1 MRKDLGLDKPFPVQ
15 FARFVGNAV
24 QGDFGLS
31 LRQGRRVSTLIAERL
46 PATLELSMA
55 AAVIALVVGIPL
67 GVFAALKR
75 GTFASQVA
83 MTVSLLGVSL
93 PTFLIGIL
101 LILLFSVT
109 LQWLPSFGR
118 GDMVSLGGWTTG
130 MLTVDGWKHL
140 ILPAITLSVFQLALI
155 LRLVRAEM
163 LEVLRTDYIKF
174 ARARGLPN
182 RSVYFG
188 HALKNTLVPVITIT
202 GLQLGA
208 LIAFAIITETVF
220 QWPGMGFLFIQAVQF
235 ADVPVM
241 AAYLCL
247 VALIFV
253 IVNLVV
259 DLLYF
264 AVDPRLRIEKPPGAG
279 HDRSASPKG
288 NAAGSRSAASRRPSL
303 RSLADALSSRPL
315 RFFDGDVWHS
325 FKTSPMAIIAAL
337 IAAVCVFC
345 AVFAPWV
352 APHNPFDLASV
363 NLSDAR
369 LPPAWMEGGSRNY
382 LLGTDDQGRDLLSAI
397 MYGARISL
405 FVGVASV
412 LVSMVVGVGLGLAV
426 GLRRR
431 QGRRLHHAHLRR
443 DAVVPVAAGGL
454 ADRRRRSR
462 DLSQRATTRWP
473 SAC

>member
-1 MRKDLGLDKPFPVQ
+1 MLAFILRRLAQAFVVMLSVAFIAFMLFQYVGDPVASMLGQDATTEQREALRKELGLDKPFPVQ

-31 LRQGRRVSTLIAERL
+31 LRQGRKVSTLIAERL

-55 AAVIALVVGIPL
+55 AAVVALVVGIPL
-67 GVFAALKR
+67 GVFAALRR

-109 LQWLPSFGR
+109 LKWLPSFGR
-118 GDMVSLGGWTTG
+118 GDVVSLGGWTTG
-130 MLTVDGWKHL
+130 MLTLDGWKHL

-182 RSVYFG
+182 RAVYFG

-202 GLQLGA
+202 GLQLGS

-220 QWPGMGFLFIQAVQF
+220 QWPGMGLLFIQAVQF
-235 ADVPVM
+235 ADIPVM

-247 VALIFV
+247 IALIFV
-253 IVNLVV
+253 LINLVV

-264 AVDPRLRIEKPPGAG
+264 AVDPRLR
-279 HDRSASPKG
+279 
-288 NAAGSRSAASRRPSL
+288 
-303 RSLADALSSRPL
+303 LSS
-315 RFFDGDVWHS
+315 G
-325 FKTSPMAIIAAL
+325 T
-337 IAAVCVFC
+337 
-345 AVFAPWV
+345 
-352 APHNPFDLASV
+352 
-363 NLSDAR
+363 
-369 LPPAWMEGGSRNY
+369 GG
-382 LLGTDDQGRDLLSAI
+382 
-397 MYGARISL
+397 
-405 FVGVASV
+405 
-412 LVSMVVGVGLGLAV
+412 
-426 GLRRR
+426 
-431 QGRRLHHAHLRR
+431 H
-443 DAVVPVAAGGL
+443 
-454 ADRRRRSR
+454 
-462 DLSQRATTRWP
+462 
-473 SAC
+473 